1 MPLNP
6 GAIEKDIEAISWML
20 DKIKDTVGCI
30 TEQSADTHNLGQ
42 SIAENLGDVKGR
54 LSAVLSSV
62 SHCCYGSTFSNSE
75 FDFEVC
81 KSNLFYWYILT
92 FAPCVASRNDFS
104 VLR

>member
-30 TEQSADTHNLGQ
+30 TEQSADTHNLEQ

-62 SHCCYGSTFSNSE
+62 SH
-75 FDFEVC
+75 
-81 KSNLFYWYILT
+81 
-92 FAPCVASRNDFS
+92 
-104 VLR
+104 